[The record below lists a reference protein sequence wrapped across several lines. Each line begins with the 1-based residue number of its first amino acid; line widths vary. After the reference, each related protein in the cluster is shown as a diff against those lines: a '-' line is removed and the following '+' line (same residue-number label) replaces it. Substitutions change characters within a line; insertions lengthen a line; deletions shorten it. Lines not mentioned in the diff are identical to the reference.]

1 MIFAENFFFCCENS
15 GVKRGETPTR
25 GPKAKKALADL
36 FSATDIQM
44 LRLGLA
50 GAARRAGVARAAC
63 AGGVGLPARRGMASV
78 PYDKVVCE
86 RKTTDDSIKKFFR
99 LTIESTIVA
108 TIMAFWW
115 RSSHNAE
122 KEKINRYYA
131 TLRAEMAAARA
142 KEEAEDDE

>member
-1 MIFAENFFFCCENS
+1 
-15 GVKRGETPTR
+15 
-25 GPKAKKALADL
+25 
-36 FSATDIQM
+36 M